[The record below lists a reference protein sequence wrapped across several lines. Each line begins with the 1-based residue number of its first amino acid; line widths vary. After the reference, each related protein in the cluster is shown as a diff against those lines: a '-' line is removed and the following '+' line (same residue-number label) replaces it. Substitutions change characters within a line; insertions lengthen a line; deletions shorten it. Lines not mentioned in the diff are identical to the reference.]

1 MWWLFA
7 EILIGLIAIL
17 IMVVLFIRGLWQLA
31 HNLAHPKPD
40 KPVIKLEE
48 YEALLHEACDIEH
61 IKWKGLWWRLL
72 KLYWKRLFFILFMLM
87 VPGIGWIIL
96 FICAVFWAVNTE
108 KENTAMMREY
118 FERQAREREIR
129 RNKPSARAARAISK
143 GIRKGS
149 WFVIKNTVKY
159 TWKGLWGARRAW
171 IDLKEGR

>member
-1 MWWLFA
+1 MKWFFA
-7 EILIGLIAIL
+7 ELIVYGLGLL
-17 IMVVLFIRGLWQLA
+17 IMIVLFIRGLYQLG

-40 KPVIKLEE
+40 PPLAMTLEE
-48 YEALLHEACDIEH
+48 YEALLGEASDFEH
-61 IKWKGLWWRLL
+61 AKWKGLWWRLL

-96 FICAVFWAVNTE
+96 FICAVFWALNSE
-108 KENTAMMREY
+108 QENKAMFDEY

-143 GIRKGS
+143 GIRKGI
-149 WFVIKNTVKY
+149 WFGVK
-159 TWKGLWGARRAW
+159 TAWRGLWGARRAW